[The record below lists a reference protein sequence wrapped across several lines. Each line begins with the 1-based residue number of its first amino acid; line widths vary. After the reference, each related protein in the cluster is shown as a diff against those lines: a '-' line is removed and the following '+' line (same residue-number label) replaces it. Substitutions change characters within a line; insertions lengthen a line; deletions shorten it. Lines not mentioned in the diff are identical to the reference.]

1 MQRATLFSMEAIDA
15 YVKELQSGHDRTSTA
30 PPLTV
35 ENILCRIYARFYSK
49 EGQPPLPD
57 GLPFSLKQVP
67 SLASTAVLQSR
78 ITAMIQSAV
87 ATRPVVTLYELEA
100 EVCLTENVEM
110 YAELGL
116 GCSLAALPCVRHLFG
131 VSVGTNTAPVTST
144 EFMHFLLFDTNAQAL
159 LSGGGD
165 AGDAVRAFA
174 CCYKGGK
181 YTSMQLGIHIQH
193 FPWLLR
199 FVRQEVGRTSTFFSD
214 LLNENAWCYKRNK
227 VIYERVMQSLHTAMM
242 SHKNHAEEPPR
253 EVKFVVHA
261 SQEEAMGTD
270 FPPEMWGTCNGSDG
284 GLSLHGILSAESSF
298 LLVDVRHEMHTSETA
313 KVEQMPPMPVSSFS
327 SLAFPYA
334 AAATVTATDAT
345 KTTPKMVT
353 SAHTRKRRRG
363 VVVEERTEVFEETLM
378 HPLKQQKEEI
388 QSGDAQTST
397 TEAAAGVAAGST
409 PLPTLLEPPPIPLE
423 KVLSILRSLAVMQS
437 STVAGVCVAPCG
449 DFAVFR
455 TYASKL
461 LSRLRR
467 VERNAKEHVG
477 LASISN
483 DPFSVDA
490 ETLLRFF
497 SSNETSDVWC
507 AFHTSLVFHANAL
520 ECGEGMN
527 TSCPGELL
535 LHCLE
540 LGFADLMFLPLVAT
554 KSLLPLLAA
563 RSLLFRRVLLS
574 GRHTSTDLLVFHP
587 LEFIFDASAEGVD
600 GYPLVAVLDG
610 EILLRGLQDSEFHH
624 KLTSLL
630 GKLEGHGVLT
640 SVPESWLYD
649 GFLLQAVCSQM
660 RDYFNGAERTDLEAS
675 HMALRMLLLYWWLVG
690 MWCHAPP
697 SSRIANGVAEILHGL
712 RDVVWLPSLSCHGS
726 ESDVSGAALRV
737 ESWHAPSELFPF
749 IGEFKRHGLQDF
761 LHFAPHEIRDVLS
774 LSRQNG
780 DISLFQHAHRFLDKW
795 IAVVQSGMEYD
806 NKYLLPSPMGMPE
819 ALTAA
824 VALRLLCL
832 LRVGKRISV
841 FTIRYL
847 LRRIAE
853 TDEEEVLID
862 ARRLPI
868 IPLSMTHTG
877 LDENGELVVR
887 EMATCETVCWEPLP
901 DVDRT
906 HMLDRSINFI
916 GEDFYE
922 IAVDVLRVSPVPSLA
937 TWLAAAE
944 ACRKRIMAGPE
955 INASLTELFLRVF
968 SYSCTSHYRH
978 LLRRFEQQK
987 PVIPGSAAEAA
998 LRGVVDVVS
1007 GDSLAGHTFPLHGR
1021 WRSPAEGLFCCGP
1034 YYRGFSGLTLK
1045 VTTLYGAAVD
1055 KNDDDTVGEDM
1066 TPSLPVLIFTEQPH
1080 YAVAA
1085 VLQRMGVIALEMC
1098 TEKIV
1103 TFGRMNAVNS
1113 AGLHNKIAECAPR
1126 VQEFL
1131 RTHYPHYYA
1140 LVHSQVRHSLE
1151 YFSTVLAAEPVLR
1164 EVLRFQGKTYVM
1176 TRTVRCWYVQQHNC
1190 LYGAD
1195 EEFFS
1200 FLAADA
1206 IADLFLPLMDEEV
1219 RQGVKKVLQ
1228 ECLRDAELCFNDTRP
1243 PPCPPTTTELPPPPP
1258 PSSSSSAVME
1268 EVWQISAAPALRFR
1282 DHFPLGKD
1290 GFGPR
1295 GKEGV
1300 AQNTSRILGGL
1311 KMPQMKLL
1319 LWGEGGY
1326 MARSLPQWKCDLFD
1340 SAHGVLRAMERGRSN
1355 AGSDSE
1361 DEDCPST
1368 PTAPTP
1374 KEKSSARRRARR
1386 GGRSQFVAP
1395 AMVVQEH
1402 RETADYAL
1410 AAERFV
1416 AAKLRAEVPPDVDVV
1431 WVNENGEYGTPYDI
1445 LLVRRTVRDAPSS
1458 TSTEILA
1465 YVEVKSTCTNVRR
1478 DFEMSLREFL
1488 FAARFG
1494 KAYKI
1499 YRVFRASTSA
1509 THYMHVEVLEDVV
1522 RLWRT
1527 GSLTMTGG
1535 VKVMLAP
1542 GA

>member
-1 MQRATLFSMEAIDA
+1 MQKSTLFSMEAIDA

-49 EGQPPLPD
+49 EGQPPLPN

-67 SLASTAVLQSR
+67 SLASIAVLQSR

-131 VSVGTNTAPVTST
+131 VGVGTNIAPVTST

-174 CCYKGGK
+174 CCYKGGR

-214 LLNENAWCYKRNK
+214 LLNENAWCYERNK
-227 VIYERVMQSLHTAMM
+227 VIYERVVQSLHTAMM
-242 SHKNHAEEPPR
+242 SHKNHAEEPPC

-284 GLSLHGILSAESSF
+284 GLSLHGILSAEPSF
-298 LLVDVRHEMHTSETA
+298 LLVDKRHEAHTLEAA
-313 KVEQMPPMPVSSFS
+313 KVEYMPPMPVSSFS
-327 SLAFPYA
+327 SSASPHA
-334 AAATVTATDAT
+334 AAATETVTDAT
-345 KTTPKMVT
+345 KTTPRMVT
-353 SAHTRKRRRG
+353 SAHARKRRRG
-363 VVVEERTEVFEETLM
+363 VVVVDERTEVFEETLM
-378 HPLKQQKEEI
+378 HPLKQQKEEM
-388 QSGDAQTST
+388 QSGDAYTST
-397 TEAAAGVAAGST
+397 TEAVAAGST
-409 PLPTLLEPPPIPLE
+409 LLPTLLEPPPIPLE
-423 KVLSILRSLAVMQS
+423 KVPSILRCLAVMQS
-437 STVAGVCVAPCG
+437 STVAGVFVAPCG

-467 VERNAKEHVG
+467 VERDAKEHVG
-477 LASISN
+477 LVSISN

-490 ETLLRFF
+490 DTLLRFF
-497 SSNETSDVWC
+497 SSNEISDVWC
-507 AFHTSLVFHANAL
+507 AFHTSLISQANGL
-520 ECGEGMN
+520 DCGKGMN
-527 TSCPGELL
+527 TSSPGELL

-554 KSLLPLLAA
+554 KSLLPLMAA
-563 RSLLFRRVLLS
+563 RSLLFQRVLLS

-587 LEFIFDASAEGVD
+587 LQFVFDASAEGVD
-600 GYPLVAVLDG
+600 GHPLVAVLDG
-610 EILLRGLQDSEFHH
+610 EILLRGLQDSESHRT
-624 KLTSLL
+624 LNILL
-630 GKLEGHGVLT
+630 AKLEGHGVLT

-649 GFLLQAVCSQM
+649 GFLLQVVRSQM
-660 RDYFNGAERTDLEAS
+660 RDYFNGAERTDVEAC

-690 MWCHAPP
+690 MWRRAPP
-697 SSRIANGVAEILHGL
+697 SSRIANGVAEILHNL
-712 RDVVWLPSLSCHGS
+712 QDVVWLPSLSRHGS
-726 ESDVSGAALRV
+726 ESDAAVRV

-749 IGEFKRHGLQDF
+749 IGDFKRHGLQDF
-761 LHFAPHEIRDVLS
+761 LHFAPHEMRDVIS

-780 DISLFQHAHRFLDKW
+780 DTSLFQHAHGFLDKW

-806 NKYLLPSPMGMPE
+806 NTYLLPSPMGMPE

-862 ARRLPI
+862 AKRLPI

-877 LDENGELVVR
+877 PDENGEIVVR
-887 EMATCETVCWEPLP
+887 EMATCETVCWESLP
-901 DVDRT
+901 DVDRA
-906 HMLDRSINFI
+906 HILDRSINFI

-937 TWLAAAE
+937 TWLAAAG

-955 INASLTELFLRVF
+955 VNASLTELFLRVF
-968 SYSCTSHYRH
+968 SHSCTAHYRH
-978 LLRRFEQQK
+978 LLSQFEQQH
-987 PVIPGSAAEAA
+987 PESPGSVAEAA
-998 LRGVVDVVS
+998 LKGVVDVVS
-1007 GDSLAGHTFPLHGR
+1007 GDSLAGRMFPLHGR
-1021 WRSPAEGLFCCGP
+1021 WRSPAEGLFYCGP

-1055 KNDDDTVGEDM
+1055 KNDDNDDTVDGDM

-1080 YAVAA
+1080 HAVAA
-1085 VLQRMGVIALEMC
+1085 VLRRMGVVALESC

-1113 AGLHNKIAECAPR
+1113 AGLHKKIAECTPR

-1131 RTHYPHYYA
+1131 RRHYPHYYA
-1140 LVHSQVRHSLE
+1140 LVNSQVLHSLE
-1151 YFSTVLAAEPVLR
+1151 YFSTVLAAEPVVR
-1164 EVLRFQGKTYVM
+1164 EVLRFQGKMYVM
-1176 TRTVRCWYVQQHNC
+1176 TRTVRCWYVRQHNC

-1219 RQGVKKVLQ
+1219 RQGVKNVLQ
-1228 ECLRDAELCFNDTRP
+1228 ECLRDAELCFNDTQIT
-1243 PPCPPTTTELPPPPP
+1243 PCPPKKTELPPPPK
-1258 PSSSSSAVME
+1258 SSAVLE
-1268 EVWQISAAPALRFR
+1268 EVWQISAAPALRSR
-1282 DHFPLGKD
+1282 DHFPFGKD
-1290 GFGPR
+1290 GFGLR
-1295 GKEGV
+1295 GKEGG
-1300 AQNTSRILGGL
+1300 APKTSGTLGGL

-1326 MARSLPQWKCDLFD
+1326 MARSLPQWKCDVFD
-1340 SAHGVLRAMERGRSN
+1340 SAHDVLRAMERGRSN

-1361 DEDCPST
+1361 DEGCPST
-1368 PTAPTP
+1368 PTPIKT
-1374 KEKSSARRRARR
+1374 KEKSSTRKRARR
-1386 GGRSQFVAP
+1386 GGRSRFVAP

-1410 AAERFV
+1410 EAERFV

-1445 LLVRRTVRDAPSS
+1445 LLVRRNVRDVPSS

-1494 KAYKI
+1494 QAYKI

-1509 THYMHVEVLEDVV
+1509 THHMHVEVLEDVV
-1522 RLWRT
+1522 KLWRT